1 MCEICGQYL
10 LHGPEGLYS
19 LSAGSAGTNQ
29 ELATYLTTG
38 FWSDFSWSPR
48 KWNLSNSGTYAKN
61 GVITF
66 NTSAN
71 LFDSDGL
78 SASRAILVEESFK
91 YLEEVTGIDFQ
102 STTDVDSD
110 FRFGDEESGASAS
123 WSYLGG
129 NINYVNI
136 NVESSWNG
144 SQSGFG
150 NYTFHSILH
159 EIGHGLGLGHQGNYN
174 TSASYSNSSEV
185 IFENDNWQTSVMS
198 YIDQTENT
206 SITADYAYLS
216 SFMTSD
222 LIAIDDLY
230 SSFGYGISNAFSG
243 DTTYGFNTNIA
254 SSTSSIF
261 NEMTDWLSA
270 TAFTIVDGSGTDT
283 IDFSGFSN
291 QQTIDLRASEKNA
304 SNLYSSNINGDTGN

>member
-10 LHGPEGLYS
+10 LHDSEGLYS

-78 SASRAILVEESFK
+78 SASRATLVEESFK
-91 YLEEVTGIDFQ
+91 YLEAVTGIDFQ

-123 WSYLGG
+123 WSYIGG

-136 NVESSWNG
+136 NVESSWNA

-159 EIGHGLGLGHQGNYN
+159 EI
-174 TSASYSNSSEV
+174 
-185 IFENDNWQTSVMS
+185 F
-198 YIDQTENT
+198 
-206 SITADYAYLS
+206 
-216 SFMTSD
+216 SD
-222 LIAIDDLY
+222 K
-230 SSFGYGISNAFSG
+230 
-243 DTTYGFNTNIA
+243 
-254 SSTSSIF
+254 
-261 NEMTDWLSA
+261 
-270 TAFTIVDGSGTDT
+270 GSGTL
-283 IDFSGFSN
+283 I
-291 QQTIDLRASEKNA
+291 RE
-304 SNLYSSNINGDTGN
+304 